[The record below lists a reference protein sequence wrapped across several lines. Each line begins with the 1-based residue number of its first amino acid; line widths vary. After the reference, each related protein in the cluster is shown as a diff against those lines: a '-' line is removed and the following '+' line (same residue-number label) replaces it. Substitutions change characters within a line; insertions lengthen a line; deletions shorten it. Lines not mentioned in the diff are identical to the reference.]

1 MINNQPKIDIP
12 KSLFERLFDGV
23 AFVFLMISIA
33 YLISQYGGLP
43 EKVPAHFN
51 GAGEVDRYGN
61 KIELIMLPI
70 IAAAIWIGMTVLERY
85 PHTFNY
91 MNLTKDN
98 VEAQYKNGRLM
109 LNVLKNEVVL
119 LFSYLTYQT
128 TQISKGL
135 AEGIDSF
142 FMPVFLIVIFGSLA
156 FFFVRMLRL

>member
-1 MINNQPKIDIP
+1 MNNNQPKIDIP

-23 AFVFLMISIA
+23 AFVFLVISIS
-33 YLISQYGGLP
+33 YLISQYGALP
-43 EKVPAHFN
+43 DKVPAHFN
-51 GAGEVDRYGN
+51 GAGEVDRFGN

-70 IAAAIWIGMTVLERY
+70 IALVMWIGMTVLERY

-98 VEAQYKNGRLM
+98 AEAQYKNGRLM
-109 LNVLKNEVVL
+109 MNVLKNEVVL

-128 TQISKGL
+128 IQISKGL

-142 FMPVFLIVIFGSLA
+142 FMPVFLIVIFGSIA